1 MHCIKC
7 GRKTQREQVFC
18 ELCLEDSQGYPVKP
32 GTPIQLP
39 PRPQD
44 LPVKKK
50 AHKEKPELKP
60 EEQIARL
67 RRSIRWLSLALAAAL
82 LAFALASFALLRLLD
97 QRDAE
102 IESRIGQNYT
112 VVAD

>member
-7 GRKTQREQVFC
+7 GRKTQQEHVFC
-18 ELCLEDSQGYPVKP
+18 ELCLEDSQRYPVKP

-44 LPVKKK
+44 LQVKKNPRK
-50 AHKEKPELKP
+50 KKPEVKP
-60 EEQIARL
+60 EVQIARL
-67 RRSIRWLSLALAAAL
+67 RKSVRWLSLALVATL
-82 LAFALASFALLRLLD
+82 LAFALAVFAIMQLLD

-112 VVAD
+112 VVTE